1 MDEDRPDVGILHS
14 NGREGPHRAR
24 RVGIVD
30 VLALGEKN
38 FFGIVE
44 VRCSQLNE
52 AIARNR
58 MPSWHSGIA
67 KNAEMVAKT
76 ADPCG
81 RFRMGVASSEM
92 TGRRGL
98 LWRSTLLGRF
108 LYPLIPY

>member
-14 NGREGPHRAR
+14 NGREGPLDAR
-24 RVGIVD
+24 GVGIVD

-52 AIARNR
+52 AIARSR

-76 ADPCG
+76 VDPCG
-81 RFRMGVASSEM
+81 RFRNGSGIVRNDGQA
-92 TGRRGL
+92 
-98 LWRSTLLGRF
+98 RF
-108 LYPLIPY
+108 ALAIHTSWEVLYPLIPY